1 MIKPLQALVPR
12 GANIHPTVDVRES
25 YLSAVIQ
32 SKFCLGKSIM
42 ISVATRGDQ
51 LFYSIYVFTQQLT
64 LIYITVILYF
74 KLHNSTDID

>member
-1 MIKPLQALVPR
+1 MITPLQALVPR

-25 YLSAVIQ
+25 YLPAVIQ
-32 SKFCLGKSIM
+32 SNFCLGKSIM

-64 LIYITVILYF
+64 LIIIIYLYF